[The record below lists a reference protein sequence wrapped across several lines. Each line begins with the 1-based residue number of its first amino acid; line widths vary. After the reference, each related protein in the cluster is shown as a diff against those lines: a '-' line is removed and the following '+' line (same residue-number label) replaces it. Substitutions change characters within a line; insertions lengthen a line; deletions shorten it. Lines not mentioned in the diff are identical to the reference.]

1 MPKAGLILTAGDIE
15 VCRWLWMLRVLTIDQ
30 IRRLRYYQ
38 AETGR
43 LSSPDNIRKR
53 LKRLWDAGYL
63 AGDVLQA
70 TNERIYSLGEKGLEP
85 LRVAYGLDQ
94 RRLYRPRSPETMQQ
108 LAHPL
113 MVSECAVR
121 FVESVRGSDVELPEL
136 SPLGVPFY
144 HTHAVA
150 DTSRKKHVERYVT
163 QEDIQV
169 PGFAEPFRIRP
180 DLVFALARGPA
191 WRLFFLEADRGSE
204 SVQEIALKQAG
215 YFHLQEAADP
225 DHPSQRLWQRY
236 GPVRDFRVLF
246 VTTTARR
253 VETLCRQL
261 EGAPGFGLMAFANI
275 HQLEAENA
283 IFGRIWTVAD
293 GGRKSLLRE
302 SNP

>member
-1 MPKAGLILTAGDIE
+1 MPRAGLILTAGDIE

-38 AETGR
+38 ADTGR

-53 LKRLWDAGYL
+53 LKRLWDEGFL

-70 TNERIYSLGEKGLEP
+70 TNERIYFLGERGLEP
-85 LRVAYGLDQ
+85 LRAAYGLEQ
-94 RRLYRPRSPETMQQ
+94 RRLYRPRSAETMQQ

-136 SPLGVPFY
+136 APLWIPFF

-150 DTSRKKHVERYVT
+150 DTSRKKHTERFVT
-163 QEDIQV
+163 QEDLRV
-169 PGFAEPFRIRP
+169 PGHPEPFRIRP
-180 DLVFALARGPA
+180 DLVFALARGSA

-215 YFHLQEAADP
+215 YAHLQDAPDP
-225 DHPSQRLWQRY
+225 DHGSQRLWQRY
-236 GPVRDFRVLF
+236 GPARDFRVLF
-246 VTTTARR
+246 VTTTPRR
-253 VETLCRQL
+253 VETLHRQL
-261 EGAPGFGLMAFANI
+261 TERPGFELMTFTS
-275 HQLEAENA
+275 LAEVQNRNVL
-283 IFGRIWTVAD
+283 FESIWHA
-293 GGRKSLLRE
+293 KSGSLRALLKQ
-302 SNP
+302 